1 MTISLSHFITQ
12 QFSPCLS
19 HSPPVLSSHFL
30 EGLKLCLSPQLHVS
44 SARLTS
50 FLPRSLEDV
59 AMIFR
64 LEMGMDSSDTM
75 MFKRAILAVPG
86 QHPAHPVVLQ
96 ALETHLTHVV
106 CQGEEVLLSCC
117 ICWGAWQVPLDNNSD
132 TF

>member
-50 FLPRSLEDV
+50 FLPCSLEDV

-75 MFKRAILAVPG
+75 MLKRAILAVPG

-96 ALETHLTHVV
+96 AMEAHLW
-106 CQGEEVLLSCC
+106 CAKNNRCC
-117 ICWGAWQVPLDNNSD
+117 CPAAFAVRKCLGCLAGTLRYQQ
-132 TF
+132 